1 MALQFR
7 ILPGSPLPIYRQVF
21 DQVRM
26 AIARGDFAEGEQLPS
41 VRALAELLLV
51 NPNTIARAYAE
62 LTRDGLVDS
71 QAGRGLFIAARR
83 RVETSIQDFVAGS
96 ILHGLSKLS
105 GLNRVLIRV
114 ITSRSLALNCSAIRS
129 RRSRHRPPSSR
140 LW

>member
-7 ILPGSPLPIYRQVF
+7 ILTGSPLPIYRQVF

-41 VRALAELLLV
+41 VRALAEQLLV

-71 QAGRGLFIAARR
+71 QAGRGLFIARR
-83 RVETSIQDFVAGS
+83 RSGIFSEAERERRFAEALDPFLLEAHFLDYGEDE
-96 ILHGLSKLS
+96 ILAKSK
-105 GLNRVLIRV
+105 RRIRDLQKP
-114 ITSRSLALNCSAIRS
+114 TD
-129 RRSRHRPPSSR
+129 P
-140 LW
+140 